1 MNKLI
6 IEMMSSNTKI
16 LLVDDDK
23 DIALSFNLALQHN
36 DFLVDVFTN
45 PIEALAKFKPGY
57 YKIALIDLKMPE
69 MGGIE
74 LFNKIRE
81 IDKKIKICFLT
92 AYDWDNK
99 QIKELSESFI
109 QKPISI
115 DGLVKIVKT
124 EIEKEN

>member
-6 IEMMSSNTKI
+6 IEMMSSNKKI

-45 PIEALAKFKPGY
+45 PIEALAKFKPGF
-57 YKIALIDLKMPE
+57 YKMALIDLRMPE
-69 MGGIE
+69 MDGIE
-74 LFNKIRE
+74 LFKKIRE

-92 AYDWDNK
+92 AYEWDN
-99 QIKELSESFI
+99 QQVKELSEVFI
-109 QKPISI
+109 KKPISI

-124 EIEKEN
+124 EIEKE

>member
-1 MNKLI
+1 
-6 IEMMSSNTKI
+6 MMSSNKKI

-45 PIEALAKFKPGY
+45 PIEALAKFKPGF
-57 YKIALIDLKMPE
+57 YKMALIDLRMPE
-69 MGGIE
+69 MDGIE
-74 LFNKIRE
+74 LFKKIRE

-92 AYDWDNK
+92 AYDWDNQ
-99 QIKELSESFI
+99 QIKDLSEHFI
-109 QKPISI
+109 KKPISI

>member
-6 IEMMSSNTKI
+6 IEMMSSNKKI

-45 PIEALAKFKPGY
+45 PIEALAKFKPGF
-57 YKIALIDLKMPE
+57 YKMALIDLRMPE
-69 MGGIE
+69 MDGIE

-92 AYDWDNK
+92 AYDWDNQ
-99 QIKELSESFI
+99 QIKELSEHFI
-109 QKPISI
+109 KKPISI

>member
-1 MNKLI
+1 
-6 IEMMSSNTKI
+6 MMSINKKI

-57 YKIALIDLKMPE
+57 YKMALIDLKMPE
-69 MGGIE
+69 MDGIE

-92 AYDWDNK
+92 AYDWDNQ
-99 QIKELSESFI
+99 QIKDLSEHFI
-109 QKPISI
+109 KKPISI

>member
-6 IEMMSSNTKI
+6 IEMMSSNKKI

-45 PIEALAKFKPGY
+45 PIEALAKFKPGF
-57 YKIALIDLKMPE
+57 YKMALIDLRMPE

-92 AYDWDNK
+92 AYDWDNQ
-99 QIKELSESFI
+99 QIKDLSKHFI
-109 QKPISI
+109 KKPISI

-124 EIEKEN
+124 EIEKE

>member
-1 MNKLI
+1 MMGSNK
-6 IEMMSSNTKI
+6 KI

-23 DIALSFNLALQHN
+23 DIALSFNLGLQHN

-45 PIEALAKFKPGY
+45 PIEALAKFKPGF
-57 YKIALIDLKMPE
+57 YKMALIDLRMPE
-69 MGGIE
+69 MDGIE
-74 LFNKIRE
+74 LFKKIRE

-92 AYDWDNK
+92 AYEWDN
-99 QIKELSESFI
+99 QQVKELSEVFI
-109 QKPISI
+109 KKPISI

>member
-6 IEMMSSNTKI
+6 IEMMSSNKKI

-36 DFLVDVFTN
+36 NFLVDVFTN
-45 PIEALAKFKPGY
+45 PIEALAKFKPGF
-57 YKIALIDLKMPE
+57 YKMALIDLRMPE
-69 MGGIE
+69 MDGIE

-92 AYDWDNK
+92 AYDWDNQ
-99 QIKELSESFI
+99 QIKELSEHFI
-109 QKPISI
+109 KKPISI

>member
-1 MNKLI
+1 
-6 IEMMSSNTKI
+6 MMSINKKI

-23 DIALSFNLALQHN
+23 DIALSFNLGLQHN

-57 YKIALIDLKMPE
+57 YKMALIDLKMPE
-69 MGGIE
+69 MDGIE

-92 AYDWDNK
+92 AYDWDNQK
-99 QIKELSESFI
+99 VKELSEHFI
-109 QKPISI
+109 KKPISI

>member
-6 IEMMSSNTKI
+6 IEMMSSNKKI

-45 PIEALAKFKPGY
+45 PIEALAKFKPGF
-57 YKIALIDLKMPE
+57 YKMALIDLRMPE
-69 MGGIE
+69 MDGIE
-74 LFNKIRE
+74 LYNKIRE

-92 AYDWDNK
+92 AYDWDNQ
-99 QIKELSESFI
+99 QIKELSEHFI
-109 QKPISI
+109 KKPISI

>member
-6 IEMMSSNTKI
+6 IEMMSSNKKI

-99 QIKELSESFI
+99 QIKELSEYFI
-109 QKPISI
+109 KKPISI